1 MGGTSGGGAMC
12 RFYVAVSK
20 NKVKKNQHPPAA
32 LVRSLHCVCGA
43 SSPLPATAAC
53 ACTFTFSHCVCVLCV
68 CVCLHIRAPPA
79 DSPLSARHGNR
90 FTLPSSPVDVE
101 VCAKITI
108 DIAMVTVTRVALC
121 LSACVHVRGGHHV
134 SCGGWLCFSR
144 GIAGVTL
151 AGRRGLQ
158 LQPLVNNVAPL
169 LAAAAGGEKERKKKS
184 LDISEWLPWQQG
196 AESGPNFVS
205 DSRRRTSRCRGRL
218 FTRITAAG

>member
-1 MGGTSGGGAMC
+1 M
-12 RFYVAVSK
+12 
-20 NKVKKNQHPPAA
+20 HA
-32 LVRSLHCVCGA
+32 L
-43 SSPLPATAAC
+43 SP
-53 ACTFTFSHCVCVLCV
+53 FVIVCVFCA

-108 DIAMVTVTRVALC
+108 DIAMVTVTRVALR

-169 LAAAAGGEKERKKKS
+169 LAAAAGGEKERRKKKA
-184 LDISEWLPWQQG
+184 LIFL
-196 AESGPNFVS
+196 SG
-205 DSRRRTSRCRGRL
+205 CRGNKEPRVAL
-218 FTRITAAG
+218 ILCRTPGDGRAAVEDGCSPESLLRANI